1 MNVTS
6 DIEMASLEADHI
18 RSMVRAVSDGIYTGS
33 GDYRNYEGAFEE
45 VYDMSDRLVKHLDTV
60 AERMIHMERVIKEFL

>member
-1 MNVTS
+1 
-6 DIEMASLEADHI
+6 
-18 RSMVRAVSDGIYTGS
+18 MVRAVSDGIYTGS

-60 AERMIHMERVIKEFL
+60 AERMIHIERVMKEFL

>member
-1 MNVTS
+1 MYK
-6 DIEMASLEADHI
+6 
-18 RSMVRAVSDGIYTGS
+18 RQVSDGIYTGS

-60 AERMIHMERVIKEFL
+60 AERMIHMERMIKEFL